1 MIRVGV
7 VLLLGGAGCL
17 REPERPLCASP
28 RLLAELSGLS
38 DDASPWLSADRLEIL
53 FQSDRAGALD
63 IWRATRASPTVPFGA
78 PEKLAG
84 GVNTDNFQDA
94 HPFVSA
100 DGRTLYFTSTR
111 IDSNRRDLYTAT
123 RPDRDAPFGNV
134 EPVANLESL
143 VHPSVTDDG
152 LTIYFS
158 RTGADHLSR
167 ATRASTEDLFV
178 SEVELPRLTPI
189 LDSHPSI
196 SGDGRRLMFT
206 SGVDTGAGI
215 KGRLFEIEVPIGSDL
230 DQFGE
235 PVPVEATAGAQPA
248 DEDND
253 IAQHASGLTV
263 VFASDRSEPDAGR
276 DLYIGC
282 E

>member
-7 VLLLGGAGCL
+7 VLLLGSAGCL
-17 REPERPLCASP
+17 GQPERPVCGSP
-28 RLLAELSGLS
+28 RLLAELSGLA

-78 PEKLAG
+78 PEKLGG

-111 IDSNRRDLYTAT
+111 FDSTRRDLYTAT
-123 RPDRDAPFGNV
+123 RPDRVSPFGNV
-134 EPVANLESL
+134 EPVANLVGL

-167 ATRASTEDLFV
+167 ATRASTEALFV
-178 SEVELPRLTPI
+178 SEVELPRLTPTY
-189 LDSHPSI
+189 DSHPSI
-196 SGDGRRLMFT
+196 SGDGTRLMFT

-215 KGRLFEIEVPIGSDL
+215 KGRLFEVEVPVGSDL
-230 DQFGE
+230 DQLRD
-235 PVPVEATAGAQPA
+235 PVQVVATEGASAA
-248 DEDND
+248 DDDND
-253 IAQHASGLTV
+253 IAQHASGMTV
-263 VFASDRSEPDAGR
+263 VFASDRSEPEAKR